1 MDEDFKFS
9 VQDDKFSLASIP
21 SIPTPPGKEKKKLPL
36 EERISMKKPSSPLAK
51 KKPSSPLAKKKS
63 LSPLAEKSPKR
74 RPSLELPD
82 DAFDKLVRETR
93 SLKRPKSPVD
103 TVEKPAKKSK
113 ATVVNDQFMKL
124 AISKIDFFL
133 NNRKSKEADI
143 SFKELK
149 KVLNKRKSYKKFKE
163 KYKWDFKRISTSIE
177 YLEL

>member
-1 MDEDFKFS
+1 MTLLPMDEDFKFS

-51 KKPSSPLAKKKS
+51 KKS

-93 SLKRPKSPVD
+93 SLKRPERPLVVD
-103 TVEKPAKKSK
+103 TVEKPVKKSK
-113 ATVVNDQFMKL
+113 ATIVNDQFMKL

-133 NNRKSKEADI
+133 NNRKTNEAET